1 MQANKARFQVANR
14 IIFLILLSFISTHI
28 IAQQTSIQWA
38 GKVEYQFNNYH
49 EKHFSGLE
57 VLGPP
62 NAFPP
67 GVLSQRAFRLKS
79 DRSYGTIVIS
89 LNRPQNI
96 QHVVIV
102 ENYNPGRLTQVKL
115 KDTDGK
121 YHLIYQ
127 KNAER
132 IKQDFRTLIIS
143 MPRTMYKVET
153 IELNINC
160 ITEPAIYQVD
170 AIGVLDAEGLDVIKS
185 ELRGANFNIEQEVT
199 FAEKK
204 ELLTEAINSR
214 YTEVKPLVSHD
225 GTTLYFSR
233 LFSPDNVDGIADPQ
247 DIYFSKYLNGQWTK
261 AFNIGA
267 PLNDN
272 LSNGIC
278 SISPDGNSIL
288 VINGYGPYGKVSPG
302 VSIST
307 KTASGWSKPRKIEI
321 LDFENKSKYQ
331 DFYLSPDQEHIIL
344 AIENDE
350 SHGDQDLFISNKT
363 GPNQYSKPKNMG
375 GIINTAKAEFSPF
388 LSLDGRTLY
397 FASEGHGGYGQSD
410 IYKTTRLDESWQN
423 WSPPKNMGPAVN
435 TSSWDAYFSITSS
448 GDYAYFVS
456 SEGSRDGKENI
467 YRIPLWQDQSDK
479 PKTDLIAFTGRVINS
494 KTNLP
499 ISSDVFLQNQ
509 DNHNAYR
516 SISDKITGEFNIF
529 VQAGR
534 KHQFNVSAPGFIAF
548 EDEVNLE
555 GIQPGETMV
564 KIVKLMP
571 IEVGQVVTLNNLFF
585 ERGQANLLD
594 KSMPTL
600 DRLLQLMMEN
610 PSLEIEL
617 SGHTDGLGGRTANQ
631 VLSQDRVDRIKEY
644 LVQFGIER
652 GRISTIG
659 FGGRY
664 PVAPSDTEENRAKNR
679 RVEVKIMQINS

>member
-1 MQANKARFQVANR
+1 MWAQYAGNSLANR
-14 IIFLILLSFISTHI
+14 IILIILIISFSSFLF
-28 IAQQTSIQWA
+28 AQQTKIQWA

-49 EKHFSGLE
+49 EIHFSGME
-57 VLGPP
+57 VMGPP

-79 DRSYGTIVIS
+79 DRSYGTLVVS
-89 LNRPQNI
+89 FSKPQNV
-96 QHVVIV
+96 QHVIIV
-102 ENYNPGRLTQVKL
+102 ENYNPGRLTQIKL

-127 KNAER
+127 KSAER
-132 IKQDFRTLIIS
+132 IRQDFRTLIVS
-143 MPRTMYKVET
+143 MPRTTYKVET

-160 ITEPAIYQVD
+160 ISEPAIYQVD

-204 ELLTEAINSR
+204 ELLTDAINSK

-233 LFSPDNVDGIADPQ
+233 LYTPDNVDGIADPQ

-261 AFNIGA
+261 AFNIGS
-267 PLNDN
+267 PLNDEMA
-272 LSNGIC
+272 NGIC

-288 VINGYGPYGKVSPG
+288 VINGYEPYGKISPG
-302 VSIST
+302 VSLST
-307 KTASGWSKPRKIEI
+307 KTASGWSKPKKIDI
-321 LDFENKSKYQ
+321 IGFENISKYQ
-331 DFYLSPDQEHIIL
+331 DFYLSPDQQYIIL
-344 AIENDE
+344 AIENTD
-350 SHGDQDLFISNKT
+350 SHGDQDLFISKKI

-388 LSLDGRTLY
+388 LSLDGKTLY

-410 IYKTTRLDESWQN
+410 IYKTTRLDDSWQN

-467 YRIPLWQDQSDK
+467 FRIPLWQDYSDE
-479 PKTDLIAFTGRVINS
+479 PKTDLITFTGRVING

-499 ISSDVFLQNQ
+499 ISSDIYLQNE
-509 DNHNAYR
+509 NNKNTYR
-516 SISDKITGEFNIF
+516 SVSDKITGEFNLF
-529 VQAGR
+529 VPAGR
-534 KHQFNVSAPGFIAF
+534 DHQFQVNAPGYIAF
-548 EDEVNLE
+548 EEDVSLE
-555 GIQPGETMV
+555 GIQPGETVV

-585 ERGQANLLD
+585 ERGEANLLD
-594 KSMPTL
+594 KSLPTL

-617 SGHTDGLGGRTANQ
+617 SGHTDGLGGRTANE
-631 VLSQDRVDRIKEY
+631 VLSQERVDRIKEY
-644 LVQFGIER
+644 LVQFGIEKNR
-652 GRISTIG
+652 VSTIG

-679 RVEVKIMQINS
+679 RVEVKILQINS